1 MPSQVRACFVN
12 IITFERCKVYCT
24 YLGTPR
30 ETAAAAAVVS
40 IHATDTPS
48 TRSPMFIHVVS
59 SRGEKEDEEEGD
71 DFQNV
76 RTGLI
81 AVRRV
86 VVERRR
92 VRAQPAAL
100 AQVDAF
106 FGG

>member
-12 IITFERCKVYCT
+12 IIIFERCKVYYF

-59 SRGEKEDEEEGD
+59 SRGEKEEEEEGD

-76 RTGLI
+76 RTGLTK
-81 AVRRV
+81 R
-86 VVERRR
+86 
-92 VRAQPAAL
+92 
-100 AQVDAF
+100 F
-106 FGG
+106 FKEPFGVGATRTFFKDCT